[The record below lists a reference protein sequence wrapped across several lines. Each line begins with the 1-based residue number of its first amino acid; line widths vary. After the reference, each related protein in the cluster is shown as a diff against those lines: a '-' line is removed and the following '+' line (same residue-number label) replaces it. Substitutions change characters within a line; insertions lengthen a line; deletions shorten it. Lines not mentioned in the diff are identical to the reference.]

1 MKVLSE
7 ICAYLRNYFDKGQ
20 PKTYGEI
27 VIENGTLSTD
37 CQLKANQYF
46 RIIGSTFNDGVY
58 KNDSNLHLQ
67 LVDETFNGAV
77 WAMACPPDFINIVS
91 EITAYQAEYGKI
103 DSPAM
108 SPYTSESF
116 FGDYNYSKS
125 VGGSSD
131 TSKDKSGTWQGAFGA
146 RLARWRKI

>member
-7 ICAYLRNYFDKGQ
+7 ICAYLRNYFDRGQ

-58 KNDSNLHLQ
+58 KNDSNLQ
-67 LVDETFNGAV
+67 LVNETFNGAV
-77 WAMACPPDFINIVS
+77 WAMACPPDFISVVS
-91 EITAYQAEYGKI
+91 EISEWQTKYGVV
-103 DSPAM
+103 DSGAM
-108 SPYTSESF
+108 SPYSSESF
-116 FGDYNYSKS
+116 FGDYSYSKS
-125 VGGSSD
+125 NGGTSD
-131 TSKDKSGTWQGAFGA
+131 TSKDKSGTWQGVFGA

>member
-7 ICAYLRNYFDKGQ
+7 ICAYLRNYFDRGQ

-58 KNDSNLHLQ
+58 KNDSNLQ
-67 LVDETFNGAV
+67 LVNETFNGAV
-77 WAMACPPDFINIVS
+77 WAMACPPDFISIVS
-91 EITAYQAEYGKI
+91 EISEWQTKYGVV
-103 DSPAM
+103 DSSMM
-108 SPYTSESF
+108 SPYNSESF
-116 FGDYNYSKS
+116 GGYSYSKS
-125 VGGSSD
+125 SGGSSD

-146 RLARWRKI
+146 RLAKWRKI

>member
-1 MKVLSE
+1 MLSE

-58 KNDSNLHLQ
+58 KNDSNLQ
-67 LVDETFNGAV
+67 LVNETFNGAV
-77 WAMACPPDFINIVS
+77 WAMACPPDFISIVS
-91 EITAYQAEYGKI
+91 EISEWQTKYGVV
-103 DSPAM
+103 DSSMM
-108 SPYTSESF
+108 SPYNSENF
-116 FGDYNYSKS
+116 FGDYSYSKS
-125 VGGSSD
+125 SGGSSD
-131 TSKDKSGTWQGAFGA
+131 TSKDKSGTWQGVFGA